1 HRVTSPTYHSPAP
14 EPGAEDTPLLSLMVR
29 PDGARVR
36 NAGEWYKSRRPELV
50 KQWTAILGKIAP
62 APEDM
67 KWFGDIRKAV
77 LRSRADREG
86 YTRIELDLPIEK
98 DLLQPHLL
106 LIPKGQGKGPFPSV
120 IAWTASSP
128 DYREPER
135 WWGSYLANHGFVVLT
150 GWSY

>member
-1 HRVTSPTYHSPAP
+1 
-14 EPGAEDTPLLSLMVR
+14 DLSQSGPRAGRGKHAAAVAHGS

-36 NAGEWYKSRRPELV
+36 NAGEWYKSRRPELM

-67 KWFGDIRKAV
+67 KWFGDVRKAV

-98 DLLQPHLL
+98 DFLQPH
-106 LIPKGQGKGPFPSV
+106 
-120 IAWTASSP
+120 
-128 DYREPER
+128 
-135 WWGSYLANHGFVVLT
+135 
-150 GWSY
+150 